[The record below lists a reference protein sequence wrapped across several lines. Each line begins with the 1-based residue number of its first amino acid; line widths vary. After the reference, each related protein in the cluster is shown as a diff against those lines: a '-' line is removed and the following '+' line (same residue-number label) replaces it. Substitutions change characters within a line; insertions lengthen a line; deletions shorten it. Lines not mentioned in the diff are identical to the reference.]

1 MIFFFLVHKNA
12 FQMTGPMFRQIYLK
26 LGQWAGESRDFFL
39 NRNIRL
45 FTLDHLD
52 LKMFEIP
59 VRVRLS
65 RRYQNDNIILL

>member
-1 MIFFFLVHKNA
+1 MN
-12 FQMTGPMFRQIYLK
+12 GPMFRQIYLK

-39 NRNIRL
+39 NRNFRL
-45 FTLDHLD
+45 FTLGHLD

-65 RRYQNDNIILL
+65 RQYQNDNIIL